1 MPIKSNPDVPIDNKQ
16 LRMYD
21 EHGKFLRVS
30 VDEAIARGY
39 NSWKGWKC
47 SAGVRG
53 LYFDYDGNIWIANC
67 ASTKL
72 ERFNRAGWKEYTKQF
87 HFDYG
92 DASPELFLEK
102 EEQLKKEFAMSG
114 KGFKTH
120 LKLSEGLDKQWGYIG
135 NIYEGFNVPEE
146 YITCKFDNCG
156 CGADVILSKAK
167 SDDYMKYLD
176 VTQNGYEGT
185 SRVGNLSNSI
195 SDNIAAVEM
204 NFEIPY
210 QVLWD
215 ISRRCNY
222 DCAYCWPSVHNNKEE
237 FPSYDVII
245 RAIDMTIDHWSNGS
259 PIRWNFGG
267 GEPTMH
273 PQFIDILKHLQNRNQ
288 WVLVTTNG
296 SRSTKFWKEAVQYV
310 NSINMSAHFASMDLY
325 KGNEDRFI
333 ENCKI
338 MMQHQ
343 DSNDGDYWLEIKL
356 MTPPGYL
363 DRAQQ
368 LRDKILA
375 LDLLHKPGANNRM
388 KGVLSLVP
396 IRDIKDGSS
405 LVKYGEN
412 EIEFFKNQ

>member
-1 MPIKSNPDVPIDNKQ
+1 MPITNNPDIPLDNKQ

-39 NSWKGWKC
+39 NSWNGWKC

-72 ERFNRAGWKEYTKQF
+72 DRFNRPGWKEFNKKF
-87 HFDYG
+87 HFDHG
-92 DASPELFLEK
+92 DLSPELFIEK

-114 KGFKTH
+114 NGFRSH
-120 LKLSEGLDKQWGYIG
+120 LTLEEGIGKQWGYIG
-135 NIYEGFNVPEE
+135 NIFEGFEVPKE
-146 YITCKFDNCG
+146 YATCKFDHCG

-167 SDDYMKYLD
+167 SDDYLKYLD
-176 VTQNGYEGT
+176 VTQNGYAGT
-185 SRVGNLSNSI
+185 SRVGNFVNTI
-195 SDNIAAVEM
+195 GDNISAVEM

-237 FPSYDVII
+237 FPSYEVII
-245 RAIDMTIDHWSNGS
+245 RTIDMTIDQWSKGAS
-259 PIRWNFGG
+259 IRWNFGG

-273 PQFIDILKHLQNRNQ
+273 PRFVDILRHLKSRNQ
-288 WVLVTTNG
+288 WVLITTNG
-296 SRSTKFWKEAVQYV
+296 SRSTKFWTEAVQYV

-343 DSNDGDYWLEIKL
+343 DRVDGDHWLEIKL

-388 KGVLSLVP
+388 KGMLSLVP
-396 IRDIKDGSS
+396 IRDIKDSSS
-405 LVKYGEN
+405 LVKYSDN
-412 EIEFFKNQ
+412 EIEFFRNQ

>member
-1 MPIKSNPDVPIDNKQ
+1 MPIKNNPDVPLDNKQ

-21 EHGKFLRVS
+21 SSGKFLRVS

-39 NSWKGWKC
+39 NSWNGWKC

-72 ERFNRAGWKEYTKQF
+72 DRFNRPKWREFVKQF
-87 HFDYG
+87 HYDHG
-92 DASPELFLEK
+92 DASPELFEQR
-102 EEQLKKEFAMSG
+102 EEDLKKEFAMSG
-114 KGFKTH
+114 HGFRSY
-120 LKLSEGLDKQWGYIG
+120 LSLEEGYGKQWGYIG
-135 NIYEGFNVPEE
+135 NIYEGFHAPTE
-146 YITCKFDNCG
+146 YTTCKFDFCG

-167 SDDYMKYLD
+167 TDEYKKHLD
-176 VTQNGYEGT
+176 VTNNGYEGT
-185 SRVGNLSNSI
+185 TRVQNFTNAI
-195 SDNIAAVEM
+195 EDIAAVEM

-215 ISRRCNY
+215 FSRRCNY
-222 DCAYCWPSVHNNKEE
+222 DCTYCWPSVHNNKEE
-237 FPSYDVII
+237 FPDYDAII
-245 RAIDMTIDHWSNGS
+245 RSIDMTIDTWSKGA

-273 PQFIDILKHLQNRNQ
+273 PRFIDILKHLKSRNQ

-296 SRSTKFWKEAVQYV
+296 SRSTKFWKEAVQYL
-310 NSINMSAHFASMDLY
+310 NSVNMSAHFASMDLY

-338 MMQHQ
+338 IMEHH
-343 DSNDGDYWLEIKL
+343 DKVDGDHWIEIKL

-363 DRAQQ
+363 ERAQQ
-368 LRDKILA
+368 LKERILD
-375 LDLLHKPGANNRM
+375 LNLLHKPGANNRM

-396 IRDIKDGSS
+396 IRDIKNSS
-405 LVKYGEN
+405 LLVKYSDN

>member
-1 MPIKSNPDVPIDNKQ
+1 
-16 LRMYD
+16 
-21 EHGKFLRVS
+21 
-30 VDEAIARGY
+30 
-39 NSWKGWKC
+39 
-47 SAGVRG
+47 
-53 LYFDYDGNIWIANC
+53 
-67 ASTKL
+67 
-72 ERFNRAGWKEYTKQF
+72 
-87 HFDYG
+87 
-92 DASPELFLEK
+92 
-102 EEQLKKEFAMSG
+102 
-114 KGFKTH
+114 
-120 LKLSEGLDKQWGYIG
+120 
-135 NIYEGFNVPEE
+135 
-146 YITCKFDNCG
+146 
-156 CGADVILSKAK
+156 
-167 SDDYMKYLD
+167 
-176 VTQNGYEGT
+176 
-185 SRVGNLSNSI
+185 
-195 SDNIAAVEM
+195 M